1 MYKLPKINNSWNELL
16 EAEISKDY
24 FRELQD
30 FLDNQNEIFPPSNLV
45 FNSLELT
52 APENTKVVILG
63 QDPYHDVGQAMGLSF
78 SVPNNTKLPPSLKNI
93 YREIETD
100 LGVIMPPYGDLTN
113 WAKQG
118 VLLLNA
124 VLTVAPHNAGSHQK
138 QGWEQFTDCIIKYIN
153 DTQENVVFMLWGGYA
168 KKKSELINGDKHLIL
183 TANHPSP
190 LSANRGG
197 WFGCKH
203 FSTAN
208 EYLTEPID
216 WDLL

>member
-1 MYKLPKINNSWNELL
+1 MYQLPKINNSWNELL
-16 EAEISKDY
+16 EQEVSKDY
-24 FRELQD
+24 FCDLQD
-30 FLDNQNEIFPPSNLV
+30 FLNNQNEVFPPNDLV
-45 FNSLELT
+45 FNALELT
-52 APENTKVVILG
+52 SPENTKVVILG

-118 VLLLNA
+118 GLLLNA
-124 VLTVAPHNAGSHQK
+124 VLTVAPHTPNSHQK
-138 QGWEQFTDCIIKYIN
+138 QGWEQFTDAVISHIN
-153 DTQENVVFMLWGGYA
+153 EECESVVFMLWGGYA
-168 KKKSELINGDKHLIL
+168 KKKAELINSEKHLIL

-203 FSTAN
+203 FSCAN
-208 EYLTEPID
+208 EYLKQPID